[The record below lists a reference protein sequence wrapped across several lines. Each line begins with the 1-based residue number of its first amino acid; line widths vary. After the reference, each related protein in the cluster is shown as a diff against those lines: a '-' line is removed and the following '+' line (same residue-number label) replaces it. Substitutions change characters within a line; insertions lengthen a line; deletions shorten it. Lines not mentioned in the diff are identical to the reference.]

1 MNILEGYIEGI
12 KVNGDL
18 SIVKVNVAGSIF
30 STIVIDTPET
40 APYLKLKNKVKVI
53 FKETE
58 VIIGVGDMSGI
69 SLRNK
74 ITGTVIRIDHDIL
87 LSKLTMK
94 TVMGDIT
101 SIITSN
107 AVEQL
112 KITLGMEVTAMIK
125 TNELILSKR

>member
-1 MNILEGYIEGI
+1 MNILKGKIEEI
-12 KVNGDL
+12 NVNGDL
-18 SIVKVNVAGSIF
+18 SIVKIIVGEIKF

-40 APYLKLKNKVKVI
+40 ASFLQLNNSVKVI

-74 ITGTVIRIDHDIL
+74 LIGKVISIESDKL
-87 LSKLTMK
+87 LSKLIIDTE
-94 TVMGDIT
+94 VGEIT

-107 AVEQL
+107 AVNQL
-112 KITLGMEVTAMIK
+112 KIKIGLEVTAMIK
-125 TNELILSKR
+125 TNELMLSK

>member
-1 MNILEGYIEGI
+1 MNILKGNIESI
-12 KVNGDL
+12 TVNGDL
-18 SIVKVNVAGSIF
+18 SIVRVNVAGSLF
-30 STIVIDTPET
+30 SSIVIDTPET
-40 APYLKLKNKVKVI
+40 ASFLKVKNEVKII

-74 ITGTVIRIDHDIL
+74 MLGTVKSIDADKL
-87 LSKLTMK
+87 LSKLTLE
-94 TVMGDIT
+94 TPMGDIT

-112 KITLGMEVTAMIK
+112 KIKPGMEVTAMVK
-125 TNELILSKR
+125 TNELILSK

>member
-1 MNILEGYIEGI
+1 MNILKGNIESI
-12 KVNGDL
+12 AVNGDL
-18 SIVKVNVAGSIF
+18 SIVRVNVAGSVF
-30 STIVIDTPET
+30 SSIVIDTPET
-40 APYLKLKNKVKVI
+40 ASFLKVNNEVKII

-74 ITGTVIRIDHDIL
+74 MVGTVKSIDADIL
-87 LSKLTMK
+87 LSKLTLE
-94 TVMGDIT
+94 TPMGEIT

-112 KITLGMEVTAMIK
+112 KIKPGMEVTAMVK
-125 TNELILSKR
+125 TNELILSK

>member
-1 MNILEGYIEGI
+1 MNILKGHIQEIS
-12 KVNGDL
+12 VNGDL
-18 SIVKVNVAGSIF
+18 SIVRVNVEGSVF

-40 APYLKLKNKVKVI
+40 ASFLKLNNEVKII

-58 VIIGVGDMSGI
+58 VIIGIGDMSGI

-74 ITGTVIRIDHDIL
+74 IVGIVSRIDADIL
-87 LSKLTMK
+87 LSKLTL
-94 TVMGDIT
+94 TTALGEIS

-112 KITLGMEVTAMIK
+112 KIKLGMEVTAMVK
-125 TNELILSKR
+125 TNELILSK

>member
-1 MNILEGYIEGI
+1 MNILKGKIEEI
-12 KVNGDL
+12 NVNGDL
-18 SIVKVNVAGSIF
+18 SIVKIIVGKIRF

-40 APYLKLKNKVKVI
+40 ASFLQLNSPVKVI

-74 ITGTVIRIDHDIL
+74 LIGKVISIESDKL
-87 LSKLTMK
+87 LSKLIIDTE
-94 TVMGDIT
+94 VGEIT

-107 AVEQL
+107 AVNQL
-112 KITLGMEVTAMIK
+112 KIKIGLEVTAMIK
-125 TNELILSKR
+125 TNELMLSI

>member
-1 MNILEGYIEGI
+1 MNILSGKIANI

-18 SIVKVNVAGSIF
+18 SIVRVHVGSEIF
-30 STIVIDTPET
+30 SSILIDTPDT
-40 APYLKLKNKVKVI
+40 AEYLRKGNEVKVI

-58 VIIGVGDMSGI
+58 VILGVGDMSGI

-74 ITGTVIRIDHDIL
+74 LKGRVSNIESDTL
-87 LSKLTMK
+87 LSKVSIETE
-94 TVMGDIT
+94 VGRIT

-112 KITLGMEVTAMIK
+112 NIKNDMELTAMIK
-125 TNELILSKR
+125 TNELILAK

>member
-1 MNILEGYIEGI
+1 MNILKGSIERI

-18 SIVKVNVAGSIF
+18 SIVNVNVAGFIF

-40 APYLKLKNKVKVI
+40 ASFLKVKNDVKII

-74 ITGTVIRIDHDIL
+74 MVGTVTRIDADIL

-94 TVMGDIT
+94 TEIGEIS

-107 AVEQL
+107 AVKQL
-112 KITLGMEVTAMIK
+112 KIKLGMEVTAMVK
-125 TNELILSKR
+125 TNEIILSK

>member
-125 TNELILSKR
+125 TNELILSK

>member
-1 MNILEGYIEGI
+1 MNILEGYIESI

-18 SIVKVNVAGSIF
+18 SVVKVNVQGSVF

-40 APYLKLKNKVKVI
+40 ASFLKLKNEVKVI

-74 ITGTVIRIDHDIL
+74 ITGTVTRIDQDVL
-87 LSKLTMK
+87 LSKLTMQ
-94 TVMGDIT
+94 TAMGDIT

-112 KITLGMEVTAMIK
+112 KIKTGMEVTAMIK
-125 TNELILSKR
+125 TNEMILSK

>member
-1 MNILEGYIEGI
+1 MNILKGNIESI
-12 KVNGDL
+12 AVNGDL
-18 SIVKVNVAGSIF
+18 SIVRVNVAGSLF
-30 STIVIDTPET
+30 SSIVIDTPET
-40 APYLKLKNKVKVI
+40 ASFLKVKNEVKII

-74 ITGTVIRIDHDIL
+74 MPGTVKSIDADKL
-87 LSKLTMK
+87 LSKLTLE
-94 TVMGDIT
+94 TPMGDIT

-112 KITLGMEVTAMIK
+112 KIKPGMEVTAMVK
-125 TNELILSKR
+125 TNELILSK